1 MRVEVKTTTRTL
13 QTIDGNAC
21 SGQRYWTLDLI
32 VHPATNA
39 EISVNG
45 EDDGQSSSYLDLGPA
60 DLLPFLFLK
69 ECINSINEIQEL
81 TAVRFIFPATDG
93 HVTRSDFLE
102 RRLECCEYIAKATSF
117 LSPLQAITNVVP
129 CEITRS
135 SLTDLLPK
143 AIGGIL
149 TQSTGSDPVLRLQ
162 ELDRELSNRLSFSW
176 MLPEPPSRRR
186 VAWVEGRED
195 IESSRRAYGAA
206 RALGISLVMIENAG
220 HWLEDGNGPHA
231 HLREAFIAVNI
242 EVDDQFPQRIAN
254 AVRGYPH
261 PIDGVMTISDVRLPG
276 VAKACEILGLPTS
289 PYNAYAIA
297 GDKAKTRMLEFDTDE
312 VFTLSS
318 AEELPEYLS
327 SLQGK
332 ALPFPMIVKPCL
344 GWSSDCVAK
353 VSNEAELAEAVHK
366 ASERHADAPKPS
378 TAVIVEPY
386 IDGPEVDANFVLL
399 NGELLFFDINDDF
412 PSRGDADDASH
423 EDSFQETQN
432 VMPTALPGNEVA
444 TLRDSLHKSILRQG
458 FSSGVFHCE
467 ARVCHSRAHY
477 STRDGILDLEETKQP
492 PSQEVSVYLLEI
504 NARPPGYLET
514 VAVLLTYGVDYYALR
529 LLLCV
534 GSAETP
540 RIRALAQPFVNG
552 AQFHLSAMVIPQ
564 TRAGVMKTADAGAE
578 FLLRHP
584 QLRGQIP
591 DYKTTKKGGDI
602 LEGPSASSLWWIAY
616 FSIFSR
622 SSRRDCLRLV
632 QFVEENFS
640 YEVCN

>member
-1 MRVEVKTTTRTL
+1 V
-13 QTIDGNAC
+13 A
-21 SGQRYWTLDLI
+21 
-32 VHPATNA
+32 
-39 EISVNG
+39 
-45 EDDGQSSSYLDLGPA
+45 
-60 DLLPFLFLK
+60 
-69 ECINSINEIQEL
+69 
-81 TAVRFIFPATDG
+81 
-93 HVTRSDFLE
+93 
-102 RRLECCEYIAKATSF
+102 
-117 LSPLQAITNVVP
+117 P

-135 SLTDLLPK
+135 TLPELLPK

-149 TQSTGSDPVLRLQ
+149 IRSTGSDPVLRLQ
-162 ELDRELSNRLSFSW
+162 ELDRELSNRLSFPW

-186 VAWVEGRED
+186 VAWVQGRED
-195 IESSRRAYGAA
+195 IESSQRAYEAA

-242 EVDDQFPQRIAN
+242 EVDDEFPQRIAS

-261 PIDGVMTISDVRLPG
+261 PVDGVMTISDVRLPG

-289 PYNAYAIA
+289 PYDAYAIA
-297 GDKAKTRMLEFDTDE
+297 GDKAKTRMLEFATDE
-312 VFTLSS
+312 VFILSS
-318 AEELPEYLS
+318 AEDLPEYLS
-327 SLQGK
+327 NCQ
-332 ALPFPMIVKPCL
+332 ARPLPFPMIVKPCL

-353 VSNEAELAEAVHK
+353 VSNEAELADAVLK
-366 ASERHADAPKPS
+366 ASNRHAGAPKPS

-386 IDGPEVDANFVLL
+386 VDGPEVDANFVLL
-399 NGELLFFDINDDF
+399 DGELLFADINDDF

-432 VMPTALPGNEVA
+432 VMPTALPGNEIA

-467 ARVCHSRAHY
+467 ARVRHSRVHY
-477 STRDGILDLEETKQP
+477 STRDGILDLEEKKQP
-492 PSQEVSVYLLEI
+492 SSREVSVYLLEI

-514 VAVLLTYGVDYYALR
+514 VAVLLTYGVDYYALQ

-534 GSAETP
+534 GSAEIP
-540 RIRALAQPFVNG
+540 RIRALSQPFVNG
-552 AQFHLSAMVIPQ
+552 AQFHLSAMIIPQ
-564 TRAGVMKTADAGAE
+564 TCAGVMKTADAGAE
-578 FLLRHP
+578 FLLRHR
-584 QLRGQIP
+584 QLRDQIP

-622 SSRRDCLRLV
+622 SSRQDCLRLV
-632 QFVEENFS
+632 QFIKENFS
-640 YEVCN
+640 YEVC